1 MITTAVALLA
11 LGVVLAE
18 PASRALAA
26 TRWPSRDPAGA
37 LLLWQ
42 AIGLAGGL
50 ALLGSGVVVGLA
62 PLGDSLPTAVVALLR
77 DGPPRLGLA
86 QLLVLAATAVL
97 AVRLLGVLGLL
108 TARTLRD
115 RRRHRNLLDVLATPR
130 PEASGAR
137 VLDHPLPAAYCLPGM
152 RAPRLVVSAGA
163 LDALPAGELA
173 AVLAHERAHLA
184 ERHDLVVLP
193 FVAWAA
199 TAPFVPGMAR
209 AQAAVSALIEMRA
222 DDRARA
228 ATDVAALS
236 GALRT
241 VAGSA
246 AGLTSFSAATAARLA
261 RDATRPRPT
270 ARSGT
275 PGRTRRRPRARRH
288 PHCGIAPG
296 IGQRLSAT

>member
-11 LGVVLAE
+11 LGIVLAE
-18 PASRALAA
+18 PASRALAVA
-26 TRWPSRDPAGA
+26 RWPSRDPAGA

-50 ALLGSGVVVGLA
+50 SLLGSGVVFGLA
-62 PLGDSLPTAVVALLR
+62 PLGDSLPTAVVELLR
-77 DGPPRLGLA
+77 EGPSRLGLA

-115 RRRHRNLLDVLATPR
+115 RRRHRNLLDVLATPQ
-130 PEASGAR
+130 PGAPGAR
-137 VLDHPLPAAYCLPGM
+137 VLDHPLPTAYCLPGL

-163 LDALPAGELA
+163 LDALPTGELA

-184 ERHDLVVLP
+184 EHHDLVVLP

-209 AQAAVSALIEMRA
+209 AQAAVAALIEMRA
-222 DDRARA
+222 DDRART

-241 VAGSA
+241 VAGST

-261 RDATRPRPT
+261 RMQRDPDPLPAAARLAVRGGALALVAIPT
-270 ARSGT
+270 AGLLL
-275 PGRTRRRPRARRH
+275 A
-288 PHCGIAPG
+288 
-296 IGQRLSAT
+296 